1 MLSGVLLVELRANGY
16 IMVIG
21 AEGGTRT
28 HTMLPSPD
36 FESGVST
43 NFTTSAGLY
52 CLDLEFITKC
62 TWSECML
69 WDLEV
74 LM

>member
-1 MLSGVLLVELRANGY
+1 
-16 IMVIG
+16 
-21 AEGGTRT
+21 
-28 HTMLPSPD
+28 
-36 FESGVST
+36 
-43 NFTTSAGLY
+43 LY